1 MKHADANGATDDLMA
16 GGEFTEGLSCK
27 RGRRKYEICVG
38 NKDEV
43 RSKTGKKKM
52 KS

>member
-1 MKHADANGATDDLMA
+1 MKHADANGATDDSMA
-16 GGEFTEGLSCK
+16 GGEFTEGVPA
-27 RGRRKYEICVG
+27 RGAGGSMIYALEIKMKY
-38 NKDEV
+38 